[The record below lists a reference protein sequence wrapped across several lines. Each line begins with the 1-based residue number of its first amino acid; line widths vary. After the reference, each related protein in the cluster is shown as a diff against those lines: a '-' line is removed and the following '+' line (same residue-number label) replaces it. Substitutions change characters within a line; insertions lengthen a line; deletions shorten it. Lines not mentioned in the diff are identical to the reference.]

1 MNIASKGLGQKES
14 WFVYSSSGSRMNL
27 NEECL
32 LQFLRNDLATGGAD
46 AEADTEAASLASDL
60 RRVLRRNRFVS
71 FPPAILVRRPNSEL

>member
-1 MNIASKGLGQKES
+1 
-14 WFVYSSSGSRMNL
+14 MNL

-46 AEADTEAASLASDL
+46 PEADMEAASLSSDL

-71 FPPAILVRRPNSEL
+71 FPPSILVRRPGTEQ